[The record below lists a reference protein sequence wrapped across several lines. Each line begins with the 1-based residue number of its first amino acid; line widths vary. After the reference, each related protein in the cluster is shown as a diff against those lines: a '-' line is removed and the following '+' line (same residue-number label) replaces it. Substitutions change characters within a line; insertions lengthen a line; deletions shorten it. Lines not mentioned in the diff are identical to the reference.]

1 MTPEVGEVIIDPEC
15 MTFWQESK
23 TAQISVGV
31 FMTIL
36 GLVLSAAMTV
46 ITLKVKKLVWQQEKV
61 IPLML
66 MCMCLT
72 LYWLTFFF
80 LYYNIFMAT
89 FMMETACTVPAPKAF
104 AVGETY
110 FAWLPSYFLGV
121 GCILNLSKWCYFLM
135 KIWAF
140 VRIGRSIHDFDV
152 TSSQI
157 GEAPPP

>member
-1 MTPEVGEVIIDPEC
+1 MTPEVGEVTIDPDC
-15 MTFWQESK
+15 MAFWQESK

-46 ITLKVKKLVWQQEKV
+46 ITLKVKKLVWLQEKV

-80 LYYNIFMAT
+80 LY
-89 FMMETACTVPAPKAF
+89 
-104 AVGETY
+104 
-110 FAWLPSYFLGV
+110 
-121 GCILNLSKWCYFLM
+121 
-135 KIWAF
+135 
-140 VRIGRSIHDFDV
+140 
-152 TSSQI
+152 
-157 GEAPPP
+157 